1 MWEDFNWDSFLL
13 SFKAFFVVKILA
25 LIFADSVEKLKEN
38 VRQRLISSQTV
49 KIRWKKNVNQTSTG
63 PNEWFP
69 PKKFTK
75 KWKWRH
81 KITIEVLVTYHE
93 FYSEPQ
99 CFLNHE
105 CENGG

>member
-38 VRQRLISSQTV
+38 VRQRIISSQTV

-63 PNEWFP
+63 PTEWFT
-69 PKKFTK
+69 PKKVYKMKTK
-75 KWKWRH
+75 AQNNSWS
-81 KITIEVLVTYHE
+81 VLVTYHE